1 MLRPLIPVISV
12 LALAACGNGS
22 GEGGTGSQASA
33 QAETP
38 APVQQTVE
46 ETASPAAEES
56 PASAVLS
63 LDSADLANGAR
74 QYRRCQS
81 CHTLAE
87 GGRHTIGP
95 NLHGVIGAPAASQ
108 SDFAYSPRLRESGL
122 VWDLETLNAWIE
134 NPRALVPQNRMSFVG
149 LRNAEDRRDVI
160 AYIAQETGATFDET
174 DE

>member
-1 MLRPLIPVISV
+1 MLRRFIPVISV

-22 GEGGTGSQASA
+22 DEGGATSEASPQTA
-33 QAETP
+33 AP
-38 APVQQTVE
+38 APTQQVVE

-63 LDSADLANGAR
+63 LDGADLANGAR

-149 LRNAEDRRDVI
+149 LRDAEDRRDVI
-160 AYIAQETGATFDET
+160 AYIAQETGDTFAEADE
-174 DE
+174 